1 MKENARFHLFSAI
14 DVIGCHHYIG
24 YTSLLSVSTAGRG
37 AVSSGAALAFFMGW
51 PAEKGIV

>member
-1 MKENARFHLFSAI
+1 MKENARFHLFSAN

>member
-14 DVIGCHHYIG
+14 DVIGCHRYID

-37 AVSSGAALAFFMGW
+37 AVLSGAAPAYFQGSSTIAGLA
-51 PAEKGIV
+51 